1 MNELITARKI
11 AAQILQQVLDGKIS
25 PEEARKRWPECK
37 GDTSLD
43 SAYHTL
49 YHFEDDVDI
58 RQKDQKYA
66 EWQIGQIERMITSF
80 KTGNSLDDEL
90 IKE

>member
-1 MNELITARKI
+1 MDELINARKI

-25 PEEARKRWPECK
+25 PEVARNKWPEYN
-37 GDTSLD
+37 GDTALD

-49 YHFEDDVDI
+49 YHFEDDNDI

-66 EWQIGQIERMITSF
+66 QWQIDQIRKMITSF
-80 KTGNSLDDEL
+80 KKGNS
-90 IKE
+90 IK